1 MMIPMDMGGLFP
13 DVRSNSLTE
22 RGVFYLSDEI
32 NQSVA
37 RDVNTWILD
46 SNFQQKRTYENLTLM
61 ITSPGGD
68 LFSAFSIIDVM
79 RASSVPIHTVG
90 LGLIASAGLMIFISG
105 QQGERLI
112 TPNTMI
118 LSHQW
123 SAGSYGKEHELIA
136 AARGFD
142 MITKR
147 VITHYRKCTKLSE
160 KIVREKLLPPQD
172 VWVTPEEAL
181 EYKLTDKV
189 KDLQ

>member
-160 KIVREKLLPPQD
+160 KIIREKLLPPQD

>member
-160 KIVREKLLPPQD
+160 KIIREKLLPPQD
-172 VWVTPEEAL
+172 VWVTPDEAL

>member
-160 KIVREKLLPPQD
+160 KVIREKLLPPQD